1 MAQKKIILIANLIL
15 FFISFSFSYSQGNLP
30 KSREAVFVDAYSPTE
45 VIVKAKGIGKDV
57 NAAENDAKKAA
68 VYFLLYNATDPVL
81 QTQAEKQAFA
91 NIENDFFDI
100 ANINNY
106 IAYMANDI
114 LSRVKVGKE
123 IKIEKMIRVNRQKL
137 NDDLA
142 AKGIVASKEALA
154 AAVGNPFI
162 MVIPEVKKG
171 ENPINILQSNP
182 NVKKGAEVIEGY
194 LTARKYEVQVPEALD
209 QLNDLVSAQV
219 GIKGIEDDP
228 AYAIALSIGSDVYIT
243 YNVVVEQGSIGKKAV
258 VAARAY
264 ETTTAR
270 LLGTE
275 TGYSPER
282 PNAPDAALIE
292 EAMNWAIEKVLSRI
306 NAYWKED
313 INNGQQYK
321 VIFKITG
328 SFEDP
333 YEVADIVDDVLKDV
347 TTKKKQNIATEQT
360 IDYNIWQN
368 KFENSNRFF
377 RELNKKLEANN
388 DFKSLGAKLKRINV
402 NRKLIIIGIENAN

>member
-243 YNVVVEQGSIGKKAV
+243 YNVAVEQGSIGKKAV

>member
-1 MAQKKIILIANLIL
+1 
-15 FFISFSFSYSQGNLP
+15 
-30 KSREAVFVDAYSPTE
+30 
-45 VIVKAKGIGKDV
+45 
-57 NAAENDAKKAA
+57 
-68 VYFLLYNATDPVL
+68 
-81 QTQAEKQAFA
+81 
-91 NIENDFFDI
+91 
-100 ANINNY
+100 
-106 IAYMANDI
+106 MANDI

-243 YNVVVEQGSIGKKAV
+243 YNVAVEQGSIGKKAV

>member
-1 MAQKKIILIANLIL
+1 MKTKNFVLALIL
-15 FFISFSFSYSQGNLP
+15 LLSSCSNVISQGNLP

-57 NAAENDAKKAA
+57 NDAENDAKKAA
-68 VYFLLYNATDPVL
+68 VYFLLYNATDPIL

-91 NIENDFFDI
+91 NIENDFFNI

-106 IAYMANDI
+106 ITFMGNDI

-137 NDDLA
+137 NDELA
-142 AKGIVASKEALA
+142 AKGVVASREALT

-171 ENPINILQSNP
+171 ENPIKVLQTNP
-182 NVKKGAEVIEGY
+182 NIKKGAEVIEGY

-209 QLNDLVSAQV
+209 QINDLVSAQV

-228 AYAIALSIGSDVYIT
+228 AYALALSIGADVYIT
-243 YNVVVEQGSIGKKAV
+243 FNVSVEQGSIGKKAV

-313 INNGQQYK
+313 IANGQQYK
-321 VIFKITG
+321 VIFKMTG

-333 YEVADIVDDVLKDV
+333 YEVADIVDDVLKDM
-347 TTKKKQNIATEQT
+347 TTKRKQNIVTEQT

-368 KFENSNRFF
+368 KFENSNRMF
-377 RELNKKLEANN
+377 RELNKRLEANSE
-388 DFKSLGAKLKRINV
+388 FKNLGAKLKRINV
-402 NRKLIIIGIENAN
+402 NRKLIIIGIENQ